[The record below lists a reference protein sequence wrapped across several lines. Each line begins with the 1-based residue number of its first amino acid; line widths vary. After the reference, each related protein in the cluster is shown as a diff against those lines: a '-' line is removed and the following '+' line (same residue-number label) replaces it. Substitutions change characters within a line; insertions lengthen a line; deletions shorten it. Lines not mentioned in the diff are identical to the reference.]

1 MGLVKLNIESMQES
15 SQDLIKCEDMDNDI
29 LMIKKIITNEQ
40 ISQKSKIMVS
50 SNQVAVLCD
59 SGKVLDVVTNEGIYI
74 IDDSSLSQISSFE
87 SPLDEKAIFYFNIK
101 EITDN
106 KFATLFPISFQ
117 DWSHPVL
124 NPLTKNFVP
133 MALKVRCYGNYTFKI
148 NQVDIF
154 MRNYINDN
162 IVTKDILLGQ
172 MDLEVNTIFE
182 KILNELGSGI
192 YKVPVLELTNNT
204 DKMKQI
210 INNNVFDTSIKRL
223 GIKLTGFTI
232 EFLSLDEESNLKI
245 SQYEINSNS
254 SFYRM

>member
-50 SNQVAVLCD
+50 SNQVAVLYD
-59 SGKVLDVVTNEGIYI
+59 SGKVLDVVTKEGIYM
-74 IDDSSLSQISSFE
+74 IDDSSLPQISSFE

-101 EITDN
+101 EIIDN

-124 NPLTKNFVP
+124 NPLTKKFVP

-148 NQVDIF
+148 NQVDVF
-154 MRNYINDN
+154 MKNYINDN
-162 IVTKDILLGQ
+162 IVTKDILLGK
-172 MDLEVNTIFE
+172 MDLEVNTIFK
-182 KILNELGSGI
+182 KILNELGNSI
-192 YKVPVLELTNNT
+192 YKVPVLDLTNST

-210 INNNVFDTSIKRL
+210 INSNVISVSIPSL
-223 GIKLTGFTI
+223 GIQLMDFTI
-232 EFLSLDEESNLKI
+232 EFVFLNEESNRKV
-245 SQYEINSNS
+245 SEYEVGSITL
-254 SFYRM
+254 ME